1 MSLLDIEDQVVDS
14 LTVDSIVNEKLTKH
28 VSTIFSHV
36 EKCRRIGPLVFDG
49 KLRWIAMPPNDK
61 YVKEIAWFCCR
72 SAWDDPELTYLI
84 LMKGLL
90 TRVVYNSDTFDY
102 KALTL
107 EEFLKL

>member
-14 LTVDSIVNEKLTKH
+14 LTIDSIVSEKLTKH

-36 EKCRRIGPLVFDG
+36 KKCHRVGPLVFDS

-61 YVKEIAWFCCR
+61 YVEEIIWFCCP
-72 SAWDDPELTYLI
+72 SIWDEPELLYLI
-84 LMKGLL
+84 LMKKLL
-90 TRVVYNSDTFDY
+90 TRVVYNTDTFEY